1 MRQLHLLFVLLVG
14 ICTVPAAAYD
24 CCAGRMCNENWDS
37 FDSATGNCCMLPN
50 GGKMQEQT
58 DVGSCSCPSLQ
69 QCDMGPKAEDHAPPI
84 NKEGRTAP
92 ADPERPFEY
101 VMVGCTIV
109 LVTMMTI
116 IFCASMWKVG
126 SGYEKI
132 NEALE
137 KLPLQQG
144 AARSLPYSAGG
155 GYVGPP
161 AAHQM
166 LSLAEEAKRRQQQQ
180 HLNNPHHLPATYYSG
195 YQNR

>member
-101 VMVGCTIV
+101 GSNYLFLILVSVVMYTWVKG
-109 LVTMMTI
+109 M
-116 IFCASMWKVG
+116 
-126 SGYEKI
+126 ED
-132 NEALE
+132 
-137 KLPLQQG
+137 
-144 AARSLPYSAGG
+144 
-155 GYVGPP
+155 
-161 AAHQM
+161 
-166 LSLAEEAKRRQQQQ
+166 
-180 HLNNPHHLPATYYSG
+180 
-195 YQNR
+195 